1 MARPGAFFTGRQSLQ
16 GSDRS
21 AFGWQMLL
29 GEGSVLIQ
37 VGVVEGDAA
46 AIGSFFR
53 WLTRDREMRRHAEV
67 SLADAGSAGEMGAL
81 DLINVVLTQSVG
93 LLSLAVA
100 YAGWRDSR
108 VKAPQI
114 TVTVG
119 GTTIVLAD
127 ESAASMQR
135 KLQALLD
142 DPGPGG
148 DAVGIDHAT
157 GERFRTARME
167 PS

>member
-1 MARPGAFFTGRQSLQ
+1 M
-16 GSDRS
+16 
-21 AFGWQMLL
+21 
-29 GEGSVLIQ
+29 LIQ
-37 VGVVEGDAA
+37 VGVVDERDAT
-46 AIGSFFR
+46 AISSFFR

-67 SLADAGSAGEMGAL
+67 SLAHAGSAGEMGAL

-100 YAGWRDSR
+100 YAAWRDSR

-114 TVTVG
+114 AVTVG

-127 ESAASMQR
+127 ESAASMQW
-135 KLQALLD
+135 KLRALLD
-142 DPGPGG
+142 DPGLGG
-148 DAVGIDHAT
+148 DAVGTDHAT
-157 GERFRTARME
+157 AERFQAPRTE